1 MAQRSGQTAPSGGY
15 GIWGDERG
23 APFDPRTQIFGNHSR
38 TKVQKLFFFLPFF
51 SCRRLFFL
59 FFAQALRITK
69 SCQLALML
77 WIRAGAELLQSDDA
91 MW

>member
-1 MAQRSGQTAPSGGY
+1 MGY
-15 GIWGDERG
+15 GGMNEVHRSIPEHKSLETTLERK
-23 APFDPRTQIFGNHSR
+23 FKNS
-38 TKVQKLFFFLPFF
+38 FFLPFF

-59 FFAQALRITK
+59 FFAQAVRITK